1 MPDFY
6 RNCDEKENVWVL
18 IRTDKDVRFG
28 GFTSEGFDSESGRK
42 KDDKTFIFS
51 LDRKKI
57 FDIKKG
63 KKAISCSPY
72 YGPCFV
78 GAGNGSGAYNIS
90 IEGDIFENQQ
100 HTGEKNDNSYKI
112 TYNYELNNGEKL
124 FKVKHLEVFQ
134 IIF

>member
-1 MPDFY
+1 MTKLLFFHQI
-6 RNCDEKENVWVL
+6 K
-18 IRTDKDVRFG
+18 
-28 GFTSEGFDSESGRK
+28 
-42 KDDKTFIFS
+42 
-51 LDRKKI
+51 KKI
-57 FDIKKG
+57 FEIKKG

-112 TYNYELNNGEKL
+112 NYNYELNNGEKL
-124 FKVKHLEVFQ
+124 FNVKYLEVFQ